1 MLKSNQILTHGSF
14 TPAKFNLKM
23 YTFYSWSLFVRIQAL
38 LSAHD
43 TISVHQK
50 AVEKLSQLVYEPD
63 YYIIDKDMPADV
75 VSPIRVVGLR
85 KNPGEPLV
93 N

>member
-1 MLKSNQILTHGSF
+1 
-14 TPAKFNLKM
+14 M